1 MSPKGRLFI
10 IRHEGQHGVSNH
22 LHHPSFGSGV
32 TLGPGYGMKDRS
44 RAQVAGDLKSVF
56 GVDPAV
62 AGRVAEGAGLQG
74 NAAAAFVR
82 NLEGSANPKSG
93 GSAPRGNAHAV
104 VWRISLMPRYL
115 TSVAFLF
122 LSTACGNAT
131 DASNDAATALPAGDA
146 PAAHATVSASSEVRP
161 DEGAPS
167 ASASGAAPSAGPAEA
182 AFARQLAAVLVDH
195 ATLDGREVTGVRAI
209 DKCHTAFITAGGETV
224 IDWAKADNPAPR
236 NAGGREITQLPGKDG
251 SHSMSAEQGD
261 LPEPG
266 GNAANRSTGA
276 FGQLALDCGG

>member
-1 MSPKGRLFI
+1 MRGHLPPARPVPLRPPVQPKRP
-10 IRHEGQHGVSNH
+10 
-22 LHHPSFGSGV
+22 LH
-32 TLGPGYGMKDRS
+32 
-44 RAQVAGDLKSVF
+44 
-56 GVDPAV
+56 
-62 AGRVAEGAGLQG
+62 
-74 NAAAAFVR
+74 
-82 NLEGSANPKSG
+82 ANW
-93 GSAPRGNAHAV
+93 PRC
-104 VWRISLMPRYL
+104 S
-115 TSVAFLF
+115 
-122 LSTACGNAT
+122 ST
-131 DASNDAATALPAGDA
+131 
-146 PAAHATVSASSEVRP
+146 
-161 DEGAPS
+161 
-167 ASASGAAPSAGPAEA
+167 
-182 AFARQLAAVLVDH
+182 H